1 MFIRAGLGAL
11 AASSIIALAACGG
24 GGDNDAHEAPKD
36 NRLTVSV
43 DKTAVS
49 WRYSLLEGIRSSP
62 AVVFTGRGT
71 ANALY
76 ILAVTP
82 SGQPDPNISRVS
94 IVIDPVASTATASI
108 VPAAGLSIGTYSGTL
123 VLKACPVID
132 CATQYAGSPQT
143 IDYSFQVYSD
153 IALSPSEYGTVLP
166 PATASSPFDVSVSL
180 PSNVSAYTAT
190 PSDSWIAVTNV
201 RPRMF
206 TITLAPG
213 ALGTRTGSVLVA
225 AGTYRATLTVTQR
238 VE

>member
-24 GGDNDAHEAPKD
+24 SDNDTHEAPKD

-43 DKTAVS
+43 DKTSVS
-49 WRYSLLEGIRSSP
+49 WRYSLLEGTRSSP

-71 ANALY
+71 ASSLY

-82 SGQPDPNISRVS
+82 SGQPDPNILRVS
-94 IVIDPVASTATASI
+94 IVVDPVASTATASI
-108 VPAAGLSIGTYSGTL
+108 VPADGLAVGTYTGTL

-153 IALSPSEYGTVLP
+153 ISILPNEYTAVLP

-180 PSNVSAYTAT
+180 PSDVSAYTAT
-190 PSDSWIAVTNV
+190 PSDSWITVTNV

-213 ALGTRTGSVLVA
+213 AVGTRSGSVLVA
-225 AGTYRATLTVTQR
+225 AGAYRTTLTVVQR